1 MLFRKSVQSFCKI
14 LLHQPY
20 IQFHTRALSK
30 QQNNW
35 GSKHKKNKRSL
46 QIVNFEMALS
56 PESEAILAPL
66 RAMVKEQ
73 GDLVRKLKENKA
85 PELDVKAAVVE
96 LKQRKKTLEDKEL
109 ALR

>member
-1 MLFRKSVQSFCKI
+1 MTF
-14 LLHQPY
+14 
-20 IQFHTRALSK
+20 
-30 QQNNW
+30 
-35 GSKHKKNKRSL
+35 
-46 QIVNFEMALS
+46 
-56 PESEAILAPL
+56 LAPL

>member
-1 MLFRKSVQSFCKI
+1 
-14 LLHQPY
+14 
-20 IQFHTRALSK
+20 
-30 QQNNW
+30 
-35 GSKHKKNKRSL
+35 
-46 QIVNFEMALS
+46 MALS

-85 PELDVKAAVVE
+85 PELDIKAAVVE

-109 ALR
+109 ALRYF

>member
-1 MLFRKSVQSFCKI
+1 
-14 LLHQPY
+14 
-20 IQFHTRALSK
+20 
-30 QQNNW
+30 
-35 GSKHKKNKRSL
+35 
-46 QIVNFEMALS
+46 MALS

-96 LKQRKKTLEDKEL
+96 LRQRKKTLEDKEL